1 MATNESLKL
10 VDEALQAGNCGWA
23 IRYMENYL
31 AAWPEQHTSEK
42 LAQVR
47 EDYSRMESYWQ
58 QGGEDP
64 QRKTLYQRLLQRVYV
79 LYANVMHYHRMK
91 ASPYQNSLYTRAR
104 QEQRDWSLAAI
115 RQEMEGFVSNVAML
129 QLEPDNKRQTK
140 SEALYQDHQKQI
152 NQLFEYVLTSRQWSD
167 GVGNHFIEMLNL
179 VLIIIKEC
187 PM

>member
-64 QRKTLYQRLLQRVYV
+64 QRKTLYQRLLQRMYV
-79 LYANVMHYHRMK
+79 LYANVRHYNSMK
-91 ASPYQNSLYTRAR
+91 ASLYQNSLYTRLRPAAR
-104 QEQRDWSLAAI
+104 AW
-115 RQEMEGFVSNVAML
+115 
-129 QLEPDNKRQTK
+129 
-140 SEALYQDHQKQI
+140 
-152 NQLFEYVLTSRQWSD
+152 
-167 GVGNHFIEMLNL
+167 
-179 VLIIIKEC
+179 
-187 PM
+187 

>member
-58 QGGEDP
+58 QGGEDHS
-64 QRKTLYQRLLQRVYV
+64 
-79 LYANVMHYHRMK
+79 A
-91 ASPYQNSLYTRAR
+91 
-104 QEQRDWSLAAI
+104 
-115 RQEMEGFVSNVAML
+115 
-129 QLEPDNKRQTK
+129 KRSTNDYC
-140 SEALYQDHQKQI
+140 SGCMC
-152 NQLFEYVLTSRQWSD
+152 S
-167 GVGNHFIEMLNL
+167 M
-179 VLIIIKEC
+179 
-187 PM
+187 PMSCTTTA